1 MNMSNKRHLNVV
13 TITLNPALDL
23 TGHLH
28 TLTKGKV
35 NQVKHCALHP
45 AGKGVNVARVLAE
58 LGANVTATG
67 FLGGENEQA
76 FCRLFA
82 ELEINDAFIRVQGA
96 TRINVKLVETTS
108 EVSDINFPGVS
119 VCAESVAKFE
129 QALFALAE
137 ENDVFILSGSLP
149 IGITPEMCASWIRRL
164 QQLDKKVLFD
174 SSNDALASGLLAG
187 PWLVKPN
194 ADELAQWAGKPLNT
208 TDELLT
214 AAEAMA
220 SLNVENVVVSLGE
233 KGVMWLSDGQ
243 WLRAIPPTMEVVST
257 VGAGDSLVAGICWGQ
272 INGWESRRTLAF
284 ATALSALA
292 VTQTGVE
299 LPDVARLEAVGSSIT
314 IM

>member
-1 MNMSNKRHLNVV
+1 MSNKQQLNVV

-35 NQVKHCALHP
+35 NQVQHCALHP
-45 AGKGVNVARVLAE
+45 AGKGVNVAKVLAK

-76 FCRLFA
+76 FCRLFT
-82 ELEINDAFIRVQGA
+82 ELDINDQFIRVQGA
-96 TRINVKLVETTS
+96 TRINVKLVETTR

-119 VCAESVAKFE
+119 VSAESVHKFE
-129 QALFALAE
+129 QKLFSLAE

-149 IGITPEMCASWIRRL
+149 IGLSPEICASWIRRL
-164 QQLDKKVLFD
+164 QQLGKRVLFD
-174 SSNDALASGLLAG
+174 SSNEALAAGLLAG

-194 ADELAQWAGKPLNT
+194 ADELSLWAGKALNET
-208 TDELLT
+208 NDLL
-214 AAEAMA
+214 AAIESMA
-220 SLNVENVVVSLGE
+220 NLNIENVVVSLGE
-233 KGVMWLSDGQ
+233 KGVMWLNAGK
-243 WLRAIPPTMEVVST
+243 WLRAIPPKMNVVST
-257 VGAGDSLVAGICWGQ
+257 VGAGDSLLAGMCWGLM
-272 INGWESRRTLAF
+272 NDWEARRTLIF

-292 VTQTGVE
+292 VTQDGVG
-299 LPDVARLEAVGSSIT
+299 LPEVAQLEAIGNEVT